1 MRPSFSL
8 ILQSISDSRHEYNAP
23 HPPPSTEP
31 HTSMSMRA
39 TPYLGLRVCWYIRT
53 SADSPGVADEILF
66 LSFAV
71 QRVETSC
78 VSPSCRL
85 VTGFIVYPYPSDLS
99 FLSFPFF
106 AFLVHLLSLPPSL
119 FLTSSPVPPS
129 PYPYHRTFASGI
141 YISKPHLHRKRTY
154 HPQ

>member
-1 MRPSFSL
+1 KIIYAR
-8 ILQSISDSRHEYNAP
+8 
-23 HPPPSTEP
+23 
-31 HTSMSMRA
+31 
-39 TPYLGLRVCWYIRT
+39 RT

-71 QRVETSC
+71 QRVKT
-78 VSPSCRL
+78 
-85 VTGFIVYPYPSDLS
+85 
-99 FLSFPFF
+99 
-106 AFLVHLLSLPPSL
+106 LPHSL

-141 YISKPHLHRKRTY
+141 YISKSHLHSKRTY